1 MEKFEFTGYRP
12 NQPNWFKRLDKAGR
26 VWVNIEPDPLYENDD
41 YWYTYTIAV
50 AYLWTPDGIS
60 IAYEGDT
67 IVNRYGYCELEQ
79 NGL

>member
-50 AYLWTPDGIS
+50 AYLWTPDGIA

-67 IVNRYGYCELEQ
+67 IVNHGAYCAPV
-79 NGL
+79 

>member
-1 MEKFEFTGYRP
+1 MEKFELTTYQP
-12 NQPNWFKRLDKAGR
+12 EQPNWFKRLDKAGR

-67 IVNRYGYCELEQ
+67 IVNHGTYCEPA
-79 NGL
+79 